1 MDKTKHFF
9 GNSVFGQLIS
19 LIDSNII
26 SDSVKTCNSDRYVK
40 KFTTKDHLISMLFC
54 SFAKCTS
61 LREVSGAMLGLSGKT
76 KHFQLNHIPKK
87 STLGDANQRRDAE
100 VFGKIYQKLLVK
112 YNHVFLDS
120 RVKDVINKQIEIFDS
135 TTISLFKDIL
145 KCVGRNAENGKKKGG
160 IKVHTVINVDEGVPK
175 LVWFTE
181 AAKHDHIL
189 LHKLKMNANTIY
201 VFDKGYNDYK
211 AFKLFCENKTGF
223 VTRIKDN
230 AVYESIK
237 ENKIED
243 QVHSG
248 VLQDEIIEVTVK
260 ETSPDLKLVETKLKL
275 RKIRFYDRVLKREF
289 EFLTNLFEMRPD
301 LVAAIYKLRWQIEL
315 LFKQLKQNFPLK
327 YFLGDNENAI
337 KIQIYC
343 ALIANLL
350 MTVIQ
355 KTLKK
360 SWAFS
365 NLVSFC
371 KIHLFN
377 YIHLLLFLENPDKDW
392 QKQEPNDW
400 QYGLF

>member
-1 MDKTKHFF
+1 MDKSTHFF
-9 GNSVFGQLIS
+9 GQSVFGQLIS
-19 LIDSNII
+19 LIDNRII
-26 SDSVKTCNSDRYVK
+26 SEACNECQSDHYVK
-40 KFTTKDHLISMLFC
+40 RFRTKDHLISMLFC

-61 LREVSGAMLGLSGKT
+61 LREVTGAMLGLSGKT
-76 KHFQLNHIPKK
+76 KHFQLQHIPKR
-87 STLGDANQRRDAE
+87 STLSDANKSRDPA
-100 VFGKIYQKLLVK
+100 VFGNIYNKLLRQ
-112 YNHVFLDS
+112 YGHLISDS
-120 RVKDVINKQIEIFDS
+120 RIKDVIKKQIEIFDS

-145 KCVGRNAENGKKKGG
+145 KCVGRNPENGRKKGG
-160 IKVHTVINVDEGVPK
+160 IKVHTVINVDETVPK
-175 LVWFTE
+175 MVWFTE

-189 LHKLKMNANTIY
+189 LEKLGLDANTIY

-211 AFKLFCENKTGF
+211 AFKLFSENNTGF

-230 AVYESIK
+230 AVYETIETK
-237 ENKIED
+237 QIDEDIHPGVLED
-243 QVHSG
+243 Q
-248 VLQDEIIEVTVK
+248 IIEVTVK
-260 ETSPDLKLVETKLKL
+260 DVEVESKLKL
-275 RKIRFYDRVLKREF
+275 RKIRFYDRELRREF

-355 KTLKK
+355 KSVKK
-360 SWAFS
+360 AWSFS

-377 YIHLLLFLENPDKDW
+377 YIHLLRFLENPESDW
-392 QKQEPNDW
+392 QKKEELIV
-400 QYGLF
+400 QYSLF

>member
-1 MDKTKHFF
+1 MDKSTHFF
-9 GNSVFGQLIS
+9 GQSVFEQLIS
-19 LIDSNII
+19 LIDNRII
-26 SDSVKTCNSDRYVK
+26 SEARIESKSDYYVK
-40 KFTTKDHLISMLFC
+40 RFTTQDHLISMLFC

-76 KHFQLNHIPKK
+76 KHFQLQHIPRR
-87 STLGDANQRRDAE
+87 STLSDANKRRDSS
-100 VFGKIYQKLLVK
+100 VFGSIYNKLLRK
-112 YNHVFLDS
+112 YGHLISDS
-120 RVKDVINKQIEIFDS
+120 RIKDVINKQIEIFDS

-145 KCVGRNAENGKKKGG
+145 KCVGRNPENGRKKGG
-160 IKVHTVINVDEGVPK
+160 IKVHTVINVDETVPK
-175 LVWFTE
+175 MVWFTE
-181 AAKHDHIL
+181 AAKNDHIL
-189 LHKLKMNANTIY
+189 LEKLKLDANTIY

-211 AFKLFCENKTGF
+211 AFKLFSDNYTGF

-230 AVYESIK
+230 AVYET
-237 ENKIED
+237 IETSPIGEEI
-243 QVHSG
+243 HSG
-248 VLQDEIIEVTVK
+248 VLEDQIIEVTVK
-260 ETSPDLKLVETKLKL
+260 EGAMESKLKL

-343 ALIANLL
+343 ALIANLM

-355 KTLKK
+355 KSIKK
-360 SWAFS
+360 AWSFS

-377 YIHLLLFLENPDKDW
+377 YIHLLRFLENPDKDW
-392 QKQEPNDW
+392 QKDEAMQM
-400 QYGLF
+400 QYSLF

>member
-1 MDKTKHFF
+1 MDKSTHFF
-9 GNSVFGQLIS
+9 GQSVFGQLIS
-19 LIDSNII
+19 LIDNRII
-26 SDSVKTCNSDRYVK
+26 SEASIECKSDHYVK
-40 KFTTKDHLISMLFC
+40 RFRTKDHLISMLFC
-54 SFAKCTS
+54 SFAKCAS

-76 KHFQLNHIPKK
+76 KHFQLQHIPRR
-87 STLGDANQRRDAE
+87 STLSDANKRRDSS
-100 VFGKIYQKLLVK
+100 VFGNIYNKLLRK
-112 YNHVFLDS
+112 YGHHISDS
-120 RVKDVINKQIEIFDS
+120 RIKDVINKQIEIFDS

-145 KCVGRNAENGKKKGG
+145 KCVGRNPENGRKKGG
-160 IKVHTVINVDEGVPK
+160 IKVHTVINVDETVPK
-175 LVWFTE
+175 MVWFTE
-181 AAKHDHIL
+181 AAKNDHIL
-189 LHKLKMNANTIY
+189 LEKLKLDDNIIY

-211 AFKLFCENKTGF
+211 AFKLFGENRTGF

-230 AVYESIK
+230 AVYET
-237 ENKIED
+237 IETSPIGED
-243 QVHSG
+243 IHSG
-248 VLQDEIIEVTVK
+248 VLEDQIIEVTVK
-260 ETSPDLKLVETKLKL
+260 EGSVEGKLKL

-355 KTLKK
+355 KSVRK
-360 SWAFS
+360 SWSFS

-377 YIHLLLFLENPDKDW
+377 YIHLLRFLENPDKDW
-392 QKQEPNDW
+392 QKEELLQM
-400 QYGLF
+400 QYNLF